1 MEKKMKPEQE
11 RLVNKLAFRQRR
23 RIKGESLVDLAT
35 NLRQMAARAYP
46 GKTSVFLEEEILD
59 QFITALDTRE
69 LRMGVSQASPTSL
82 EEGLTTA
89 LRLESLLIVEK
100 RQRSQEVNMA
110 DLVDLEKSTA
120 EVNTVGAD
128 TNPPT
133 WAKRYFEQQTR
144 LMEKLVETTS
154 ATGVPRRSRRNV
166 ECFNCGEMGHYKRD
180 CRRNRN
186 EDNNSGNANRAGLRR
201 L

>member
-1 MEKKMKPEQE
+1 
-11 RLVNKLAFRQRR
+11 
-23 RIKGESLVDLAT
+23 
-35 NLRQMAARAYP
+35 
-46 GKTSVFLEEEILD
+46 
-59 QFITALDTRE
+59 
-69 LRMGVSQASPTSL
+69 MGVSQASPTSL

-110 DLVDLEKSTA
+110 DHVDLEKSTA

-166 ECFNCGEMGHYKRD
+166 ECFNCGDIGRYKRD

-186 EDNNSGNANRAGLRR
+186 EDNNSGNANMAGLRR

>member
-1 MEKKMKPEQE
+1 
-11 RLVNKLAFRQRR
+11 
-23 RIKGESLVDLAT
+23 
-35 NLRQMAARAYP
+35 
-46 GKTSVFLEEEILD
+46 
-59 QFITALDTRE
+59 
-69 LRMGVSQASPTSL
+69 MGVSQASPTSL

-154 ATGVPRRSRRNV
+154 ATGVP
-166 ECFNCGEMGHYKRD
+166 M
-180 CRRNRN
+180 
-186 EDNNSGNANRAGLRR
+186 
-201 L
+201 